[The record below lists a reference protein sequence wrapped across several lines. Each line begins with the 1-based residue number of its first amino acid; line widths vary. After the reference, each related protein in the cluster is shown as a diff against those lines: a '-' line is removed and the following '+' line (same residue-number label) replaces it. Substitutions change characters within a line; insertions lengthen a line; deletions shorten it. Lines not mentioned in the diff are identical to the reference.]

1 MKSRILIYGV
11 DHYMGALTSRVAV
24 ARGVSHIGAGRDIAP
39 VAQHAA
45 AMAGPAQSGGPVE
58 PRIFTPGDAHRIAG
72 QLDDVGVVV
81 NAARLSEGDFNSLLI
96 ASLATGT
103 HFIDL
108 SADRATAAALEARDE
123 PARQAG
129 VMLLA
134 GAGFDFAAIDALAA
148 RLAYILPG
156 ARAVTLAVKRGLLL
170 ESEARALIEA
180 ARKPGETVKNG
191 QLAAARPA
199 ARRLEVDFDS
209 GPEMAWLAPW
219 NGYATAA
226 RHRGAYSTIECF
238 EALPEPLERVLAAGG
253 FKARLFRR
261 GWGLKRLE
269 KKLGRRRS
277 RLTETQLTRGRAVVW
292 GEART
297 PDGTLRRARLETP
310 DAHLYSAEAA
320 VVLAR
325 RTLAGAA
332 RAGFQLP
339 SAIGGAALVEEIPGV
354 AWRELADPSDNLA
367 FEIDRPVAADAK
379 SA

>member
-1 MKSRILIYGV
+1 
-11 DHYMGALTSRVAV
+11 
-24 ARGVSHIGAGRDIAP
+24 
-39 VAQHAA
+39 
-45 AMAGPAQSGGPVE
+45 MAGPAQSGGPVE

-199 ARRLEVDFDS
+199 ARRLEVDFDA

-269 KKLGRRRS
+269 KKLGRRRA